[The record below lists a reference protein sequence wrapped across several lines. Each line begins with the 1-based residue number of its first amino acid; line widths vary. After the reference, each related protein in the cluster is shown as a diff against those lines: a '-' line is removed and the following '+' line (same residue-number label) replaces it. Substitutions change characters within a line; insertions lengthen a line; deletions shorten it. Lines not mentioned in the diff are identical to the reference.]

1 MYVVFLRVYLI
12 YFCVLIIHR
21 RRDAYNDDGDNDDD
35 DDDGY
40 VDVDAKKR
48 CFLLCGLRRDVLPSS
63 QYTNE
68 CDRCYENYFNEVN

>member
-1 MYVVFLRVYLI
+1 MYIYLYMYLCACVYLI
-12 YFCVLIIHR
+12 YFCVLIIFR
-21 RRDAYNDDGDNDDD
+21 RRDAYNDDD
-35 DDDGY
+35 
-40 VDVDAKKR
+40 DAKKR